1 MFDRRRL
8 YVSFNLF
15 IFVFVYCVPLITL
28 IVTNTTIYIGLKR
41 MRDKIAHGVKTEL
54 SEKRIEMERHIL
66 KSKTII

>member
-1 MFDRRRL
+1 M
-8 YVSFNLF
+8 
-15 IFVFVYCVPLITL
+15 FVYCVPLITL